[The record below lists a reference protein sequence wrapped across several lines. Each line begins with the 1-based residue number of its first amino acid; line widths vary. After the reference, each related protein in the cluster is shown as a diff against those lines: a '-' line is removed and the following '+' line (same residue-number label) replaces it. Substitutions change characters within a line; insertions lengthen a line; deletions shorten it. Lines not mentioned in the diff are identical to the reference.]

1 MSLLVNL
8 RHLEKHSLLLQG
20 ELTVQELDLENIDA
34 VIHPSEPLHYHLE
47 VQKVEKGILVQGS
60 LKMIVRCDCVRCLT
74 PFAYEMANPH
84 WTCHL
89 ALEGDERVAVS
100 NDCVDLTPY
109 LRDDILL
116 EFPRHPLCKPECSG
130 LIGLLPN
137 SMNPGG
143 QDESEKT
150 LPAWDELDKL
160 KF

>member
-8 RHLEKHSLLLQG
+8 RHLEKNSLLLQG
-20 ELTVQELDLENIDA
+20 ELTVRELDLENIDA
-34 VIHPSEPLHYHLE
+34 VIHPTEPLHYNLE
-47 VQKVEKGILVQGS
+47 VEKVENGILVQGS

-74 PFAYEMANPH
+74 PFAYEMVNPR

-89 ALEGDERVAVS
+89 ALEGEERVAVS
-100 NDCVDLTPY
+100 SDCVDLTPY

-116 EFPRHPLCKPECSG
+116 EFPQHPLCKPECSG
-130 LIGLLPN
+130 LIDLLHN
-137 SMNPGG
+137 RITPGG
-143 QDESEKT
+143 QNGSEKT